1 MSFTDKEANVLQ
13 KVEFTVFIL
22 IFWIETYFHS
32 ECRGQIKTGTMR
44 QRGQFYSSEE
54 AVAEI
59 MRKLK
64 ENVDFNTEAEWNEN
78 EINVSSK
85 TNFIGVTYG
94 IIPERLIN
102 NITQR
107 DLQSSDVSESDY
119 CITEYNDEE
128 ATILIM

>member
-13 KVEFTVFIL
+13 KFEFTVL
-22 IFWIETYFHS
+22 ISIFRIETYFHF
-32 ECRGQIKTGTMR
+32 ECRGQIKTGKMR

-54 AVAEI
+54 AAAEI

-64 ENVDFNTEAEWNEN
+64 EDVDFNTEAEWNEN

-85 TNFIGVTYG
+85 TNFIGVIYG
-94 IIPERLIN
+94 IITERLIN
-102 NITQR
+102 NMTLR

-128 ATILIM
+128 ATI